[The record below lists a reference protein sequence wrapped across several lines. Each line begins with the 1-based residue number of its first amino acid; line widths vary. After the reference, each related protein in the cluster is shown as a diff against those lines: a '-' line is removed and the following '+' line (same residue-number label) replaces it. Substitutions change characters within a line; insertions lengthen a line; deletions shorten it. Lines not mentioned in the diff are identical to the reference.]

1 MKGKKPMTE
10 RPVGTACS
18 EPACLSPERTW
29 VVTAHGGTGEEE
41 GGMCMGGVGE
51 EEEGGMRG
59 GGALG
64 EEEEEEGGMCMGGV
78 GCERDPVFYA
88 SSEMDPEMPW

>member
-10 RPVGTACS
+10 RPVGDRLLRAG
-18 EPACLSPERTW
+18 LSPERTW

-51 EEEGGMRG
+51 EEEGGMR
-59 GGALG
+59 
-64 EEEEEEGGMCMGGV
+64 V
-78 GCERDPVFYA
+78 GR
-88 SSEMDPEMPW
+88 SG